1 MKRIM
6 NGMSA
11 YFGRVPDWLRRR
23 KILAWL
29 FFVAATAF
37 FTVGMSRAKFD
48 TAIEGWFEKDD
59 PLIVAFDWF
68 HNDFG
73 SDDHL
78 YIVYKP
84 KDGDVFSAQ
93 SLTTLRDFH
102 RELESR
108 VRGLKP
114 GDPSALRHVVKV
126 NSLINAPVLRS
137 TDGALVSRSLV
148 GDDVPSDKAR
158 LEAIRSVARSQKTF
172 PLFYFSKDDRYGGIL
187 VETDFGAIPLGADGK
202 PAQAA
207 EAGNVEIAD
216 LGLEDGHVEVS
227 REERPKFKQTEMT
240 DYIALM
246 NDIKAIMYKPE
257 YAKQFEYY
265 AVGNTAAAENN
276 LQMISEMGMLNA
288 VALLIMMLLLW
299 FFFRSLSAIVWPIV
313 IVVLSVV
320 WMVGITSW
328 LGFPVTS
335 FVMIAVMLT
344 LAVGIADTVHVISA
358 YLAARRGGDDHPT
371 AMRHSFAHVGA
382 ACLLTTIV
390 NIVAMVALS
399 ITPIVPIKVFSFM
412 CVLGVGLPLFFSIYL
427 LPLML
432 DLWAPKPQSGQLR
445 NRYAR
450 SIAKLFPD
458 FARRVSAALDH
469 VVPTVE
475 KRPYAFI
482 TAFVALFALCLY
494 GASLTRVD
502 TDPVASFPKDSPIRK
517 SAEVVDAHMMGAQS
531 MEIYLDFG
539 QVNALHDP
547 FVLREIEKL
556 QTKIGSKYGDLVV
569 QTTSLVETVK
579 DSYMTLNDGR
589 SDMYRIP
596 DTRDAVSQTLFL
608 FNQSNPEDRRK
619 LATDNYDR
627 SRISVRLYDRGSY
640 EYTRTWSEIQSDID
654 ETVATI
660 RTKYPEAKVSI
671 TGMLPLLMQ
680 GADYLTRSELS
691 SFGLALVLI
700 SVILLLLFG
709 SVKAGAIALIPN
721 LIPAILAYGMLGL
734 TNTPLDVTTMMIAPI
749 IIGIAVDDT
758 VHFVMRYRYE
768 VVQDGD
774 IRRALRTT
782 IQDTGLSI
790 VFTTLILGL
799 GFGVMAFATNAGPAN
814 LGFYGSMAI
823 LIGLLNDLFFLP
835 ALIIAFDLKFRGD
848 TADVASHAQV
858 GLPAGSADA

>member
-11 YFGRVPDWLRRR
+11 YFGRVPDWLRKRR
-23 KILAWL
+23 IAAWL
-29 FFVAATAF
+29 FFVVATAF
-37 FTVGMSRAKFD
+37 FAFGASRAKFD

-59 PLIVAFDWF
+59 PLIVSFDWF

-78 YIVYKP
+78 YIVYRP
-84 KDGDVFSAQ
+84 KDGDVFSER
-93 SLTTLRDFH
+93 SLATLRDFH
-102 RELESR
+102 RELEGR
-108 VRGLKP
+108 VRALKA
-114 GDPSALRHVVKV
+114 GDASALKHVVKV
-126 NSLINAPVLRS
+126 SSLINAPVLRS
-137 TDGALVSRSLV
+137 VDGALVSRNLV
-148 GDDVPSDKAR
+148 GDDVPSDKEAI
-158 LEAIRSVARSQKTF
+158 EAIRRVALSQKTF
-172 PLFYFSKDDRYGGIL
+172 PLFYFSKDYRYGGIL
-187 VETDFGAIPLGADGK
+187 VETDFGAIPLGADGD
-202 PAQAA
+202 AGSAA
-207 EAGNVEIAD
+207 NPESVEIDD
-216 LGLEDGHVEVS
+216 LGLEDGQAEVS

-246 NDIKAIMYKPE
+246 NEVKAIMYKPE
-257 YAKQFEYY
+257 YARQFEYY

-358 YLAARRGGDDHPT
+358 YLAARRGGDDHPL
-371 AMRHSFAHVGA
+371 ALRHSFAHVGV
-382 ACLLTTIV
+382 ACLLTTIT

-432 DLWAPKPQSGQLR
+432 DLWAPKPHSGQLR

-450 SIAKLFPD
+450 TIAGLFPD
-458 FARRVSAALDH
+458 VARKTSRVLDGI
-469 VVPTVE
+469 VPMVE
-475 KRPYAFI
+475 KRPSAFI
-482 TAFVALFALCLY
+482 AAFVALFVVCLY

-502 TDPVASFPKDSPIRK
+502 TDPVGSFPEDSPIRK

-531 MEIYLDFG
+531 MEIYLDLG
-539 QVNALHDP
+539 EVNALHDP
-547 FVLREIEKL
+547 FVLKEIEKL
-556 QTKIGSKYGDLVV
+556 QAKIGTKYGDLVV

-596 DTRDAVSQTLFL
+596 DTREAVSQTLFL

-640 EYTRTWSEIQSDID
+640 EYTRAWSRIQADID

-660 RTKYPEAKVSI
+660 RTKYPQAKVSI

-680 GADYLTRSELS
+680 GADYLTHSELS
-691 SFGLALVLI
+691 SFGLALVLMMLFRPAG
-700 SVILLLLFG
+700 ILP
-709 SVKAGAIALIPN
+709 S
-721 LIPAILAYGMLGL
+721 
-734 TNTPLDVTTMMIAPI
+734 
-749 IIGIAVDDT
+749 
-758 VHFVMRYRYE
+758 
-768 VVQDGD
+768 
-774 IRRALRTT
+774 ALRKRELEARR
-782 IQDTGLSI
+782 QG
-790 VFTTLILGL
+790 
-799 GFGVMAFATNAGPAN
+799 
-814 LGFYGSMAI
+814 
-823 LIGLLNDLFFLP
+823 
-835 ALIIAFDLKFRGD
+835 
-848 TADVASHAQV
+848 
-858 GLPAGSADA
+858 